1 MTTAKPKEGYNV
13 VDRES
18 EIDNLI
24 MWIGE
29 CGRERENDK
38 FLMKED
44 LKMLMSWDCEFVYS
58 SEDTNDY
65 IEIKD

>member
-1 MTTAKPKEGYNV
+1 MRTSKPKEGYNV